1 MSSPL
6 SKPLISVSP
15 DNQGASVAVTNYVLL
30 SLTIFVVVTRLITM
44 CVLKRRPDFGD
55 LFSIV
60 AAVGCPGPINILF
73 FIVMC
78 TKHPSKARSQVLAL
92 LQSVIVQLAIN
103 HGLGRHRDKISSS
116 NFVLFSKYEYAGE
129 ILVIL
134 VLVCA
139 KISIALLIQRLT
151 PQTRFVRSTWLVMM
165 VVLGWGIFS
174 VLGLAFQCGVHQP
187 WISAPDKCVKN
198 VRAAA
203 LPD

>member
-1 MSSPL
+1 M
-6 SKPLISVSP
+6 
-15 DNQGASVAVTNYVLL
+15 AVTNYVLL

-116 NFVLFSKYEYAGE
+116 NFVLFSKVSSLIPSYSCGPADLE
-129 ILVIL
+129 IQVR
-134 VLVCA
+134 VCRRDLGHSCA
-139 KISIALLIQRLT
+139 CLCKNFHRTTYSTIDTTNSVCTKHLARYDGCSRMGNFFGLGSCLSMWSSPALDLCSRQMR
-151 PQTRFVRSTWLVMM
+151 QE
-165 VVLGWGIFS
+165 
-174 VLGLAFQCGVHQP
+174 C
-187 WISAPDKCVKN
+187 
-198 VRAAA
+198 
-203 LPD
+203 